1 MNLKKVYPLFT
12 VLIFLV
18 ASCDKVKEATT
29 IDIESSEKIMFHVG
43 LKAGES
49 VSFSDE
55 YNLSDNADIKNY
67 IDRLN
72 GVEITEAYYIL
83 KAFSSSSPTTASLS
97 FTLAGE
103 TFGPY
108 NHNLVDDADT
118 AKKTILD
125 AAKLNLVATKLS
137 SDKKI
142 ATAIQGSHSITSG
155 QEGVV
160 VELNLKFKFTASAL

>member
-18 ASCDKVKEATT
+18 ASCDKVKEAAT
-29 IDIESSEKIMFHVG
+29 IDIESSEKITFDVG

-67 IDRLN
+67 IDRLK

-83 KAFSSSSPTTASLS
+83 KAFSASSSETASLS

-103 TFGPY
+103 AFGPY
-108 NHNLVDDADT
+108 NHNLVDDAKT
-118 AKKTILD
+118 AKTTLD
-125 AAKLNLVATKLS
+125 AAKLNSVAAKLS

-142 ATAIQGSHSITSG
+142 AVAIQGSHSITSG
-155 QEGVV
+155 QEGVI
-160 VELNLKFKFTASAL
+160 VELHLKFKFTASAL